1 MKVALITDQ
10 HFGARGD
17 SLLFL
22 NYFEKFYDRIFF
34 PEIEKRGIDT
44 VVDLGDTFDR
54 RKFVN
59 YNTLKRAK
67 EMWFDRLYQKNI
79 TLHCLVGN
87 HTSYFKNHIQ
97 VNSCDLLLEDYSN
110 VRVYNEPTEIELAK
124 GHEVLMLPWIC
135 DENQKQTFEL
145 VNRSRADAIFGHLQ
159 IEGIEHSRGQ
169 WSHDGFSTKEFAAFK
184 LVMSGHFH
192 HKSTVG
198 NIVYLGN
205 PYEITWTDYND
216 PRGFHIYDTET
227 MELEFIRNPFSMF
240 HKIHYDDTNR
250 KNVHDG
256 HENLEKYRDTYVK
269 IVIRNRADQM
279 KFESLIDDLN
289 RVGVAHLSVVDN
301 LFDFDADGET
311 DTIEN
316 LEDTLS
322 VIRNAVDSLE
332 INCKDD
338 LNKLMSELYNEA
350 LNLEIA

>member
-22 NYFEKFYDRIFF
+22 DYFEKFYSRVFF

-44 VVDLGDTFDR
+44 VIDLGDTFDR

-67 EMWFDRLYQKNI
+67 EMWFDRLYQENI

-110 VRVYNEPTEIELAK
+110 VIVYNEPTEVELAE

-135 DENQKQTFEL
+135 DENQQQTFEL

-169 WSHDGFSTKEFAAFK
+169 FSHDGFSTKDFAAYK
-184 LVMSGHFH
+184 MVMSGHFH
-192 HKSTVG
+192 HKSQTG
-198 NIVYLGN
+198 NIIYLGN

-227 MELEFIRNPFSMF
+227 MSLEFIRNPFSMF
-240 HKIHYDDTNR
+240 YKIFYDDTS
-250 KNVHDG
+250 DG
-256 HENLEKYRDTYVK
+256 NIHSGGDDLGRFHDTYVK
-269 IVIRNRADQM
+269 VVVKNRTDNVR
-279 KFESLIDDLN
+279 FENFIDDLN
-289 RVGVAHLSVVDN
+289 KIGVAHLSVVEN
-301 LFDFDADGET
+301 FFDYENEEEVEE
-311 DTIEN
+311 IEN
-316 LEDTLS
+316 LEDTKS
-322 VIRNAVDSLE
+322 IIKNAVDTLD
-332 INCKDD
+332 INCKED
-338 LNKLMSELYNEA
+338 LNLLMAQLYNEA
-350 LNLEIA
+350 LNLETV